1 MSTAPAPALTPATI
15 ASTAT
20 SNNIIDLIHADDG
33 APLAFYSATSS
44 SALQAL
50 SQKFTPYLQSRLE
63 ALQGYISSSQA
74 AEIQASEKTR
84 KLWESKKAMVEG
96 VLAVYSSADKDE
108 AQLTPEGR
116 ATRENYLKKAQEVW
130 QVKVRKILVSL
141 DKEMVG
147 PFALGLCSNTYN
159 ERQ

>member
-1 MSTAPAPALTPATI
+1 
-15 ASTAT
+15 
-20 SNNIIDLIHADDG
+20 
-33 APLAFYSATSS
+33 
-44 SALQAL
+44 
-50 SQKFTPYLQSRLE
+50 
-63 ALQGYISSSQA
+63 
-74 AEIQASEKTR
+74 
-84 KLWESKKAMVEG
+84 MVEG

-147 PFALGLCSNTYN
+147 PFALGLCSKTYN